1 MNDTQR
7 QTMDALKKANAQ
19 QQEDHPLLGVLVFW
33 NSTAAA
39 IDMCHAQADAHGIDQ
54 DLGWVR
60 IDPRGAYLRAVRS
73 TIKIG
78 QPGTVDERRVEAVRL
93 DNGATSG
100 KIVHELERRTITKGA
115 QRALTDRAVKH
126 DGFCV
131 GFDLKALARGVPAE
145 SCILADDPTQPE
157 VAIVLEQY
165 KRAVSSYEADDLTTA
180 TNRALAR
187 WGGLPLS
194 TSGGRWFVPARYAD
208 KVAAWEQFM
217 ASIGCHTSTWR
228 IHVSPANMAELETTA
243 RDGLEERLRRLTE
256 ELADY
261 TSKDRT
267 KLGTLEDRVS
277 QFDEMRNTVELYERL
292 LGQTMDELRGRLE
305 TAAGALAETVTGR
318 RAERD
323 AERARKQ
330 SARNVARKAERARA
344 KAAPLSCTHAA
355 ASLVV
360 EVLRQVVNDAE
371 QPEGDRLAAERY
383 VDETLATTTRA
394 TTIPDYLAGTTLPI
408 PPEGAGAIVL
418 ADAMETAGCLAV
430 QRGVPEVA
438 EELAAL
444 RAQIV
449 ALFPAA
455 A

>member
-1 MNDTQR
+1 
-7 QTMDALKKANAQ
+7 
-19 QQEDHPLLGVLVFW
+19 
-33 NSTAAA
+33 
-39 IDMCHAQADAHGIDQ
+39 
-54 DLGWVR
+54 
-60 IDPRGAYLRAVRS
+60 
-73 TIKIG
+73 
-78 QPGTVDERRVEAVRL
+78 
-93 DNGATSG
+93 
-100 KIVHELERRTITKGA
+100 
-115 QRALTDRAVKH
+115 
-126 DGFCV
+126 
-131 GFDLKALARGVPAE
+131 
-145 SCILADDPTQPE
+145 
-157 VAIVLEQY
+157 
-165 KRAVSSYEADDLTTA
+165 
-180 TNRALAR
+180 
-187 WGGLPLS
+187 
-194 TSGGRWFVPARYAD
+194 
-208 KVAAWEQFM
+208 
-217 ASIGCHTSTWR
+217 
-228 IHVSPANMAELETTA
+228 
-243 RDGLEERLRRLTE
+243 EERLRRLTE